1 MDLEQEKCLW
11 QLSKRAHISA
21 VQLKLY
27 SKLNHFVSVLYMNK
41 ELDSNVLNT
50 MHEDCLWIPMYLS
63 NIMVYMENILYL
75 SSSTV
80 SSEWRAAATE
90 SFFFFQSFITKQQ
103 AYLGES
109 SVLWFTQK

>member
-1 MDLEQEKCLW
+1 MDLEQEICLW

-50 MHEDCLWIPMYLS
+50 IHEDCHACPSLQRL
-63 NIMVYMENILYL
+63 
-75 SSSTV
+75 
-80 SSEWRAAATE
+80 ATE
-90 SFFFFQSFITKQQ
+90 YYVHFVVLLWHGWSKLLEQVLSPHKNTLCQLEEFFH
-103 AYLGES
+103 LPCHGN
-109 SVLWFTQK
+109 